1 MTTREFHL
9 IDSVNLWDSIF
20 YEYYLEPNDNKFNLL
35 DCVCLSMITYVRTEC
50 KFEQDFIINK
60 FFKCWQKE
68 MIQLVYN
75 DC

>member
-35 DCVCLSMITYVRTEC
+35 DCVCLSMITYVRAERIF
-50 KFEQDFIINK
+50 KKNFQ
-60 FFKCWQKE
+60 FFKIFKIFRIFQFF
-68 MIQLVYN
+68 
-75 DC
+75 